1 MKTCQSCKADNPD
14 NAKYC
19 RRCGRRFNDW
29 KEENKR
35 SASDQKL
42 ISNLQHD
49 LSIKKG
55 RVSALQ
61 SQKAKIKLCL
71 LIVIIL
77 IFVLL
82 CITIYYCYRL
92 EQPNYSG
99 NRYISNVIGQRNFLL
114 IDGNSNDIEVI
125 LSADGNP
132 IRYTVQTNI
141 DSLHIYDQPNWV
153 KFEYNDSTGEMFVSA
168 LPNFSK
174 TRSSNFS
181 IGCDADTIGVRVT
194 QKSRGKKALTVNGYS
209 NISSNVAHL
218 GETIYYDITS
228 EDGECSVK
236 SKPDWCTVER
246 NKNGILAISYKRNP
260 KSDKR
265 TGKIALTS
273 DEYSAE
279 INVTQ
284 KGGEIRPKSGKI
296 ESVNVDHNVFED
308 SKKGMRIHI
317 HFSTQNM
324 LNFEGEV
331 GVYFY
336 NSNGNPLIDKN
347 GSHKTSDGKIAVSER
362 FKPTYENSEYSD
374 FTIFMPYE
382 EIELSPGKY
391 DLKFHCVIWDLS
403 SGTKELARS
412 QFYNFQI
419 NKNE

>member
-1 MKTCQSCKADNPD
+1 MKICQSCKTDNPD
-14 NAKYC
+14 NARYC

-71 LIVIIL
+71 WIVIIL
-77 IFVLL
+77 IFALL
-82 CITIYYCYRL
+82 CTTIYYCYIL

-99 NRYISNVIGQRNFLL
+99 DRFISNVIGQRNFLL
-114 IDGNSNDIEVI
+114 IDGNPGDIEVA

-141 DSLHIYDQPNWV
+141 DSVHIYGQPDWV

-209 NISSNVAHL
+209 NISSNVSHL
-218 GETIYYDITS
+218 GETIYYDIVS

-284 KGGEIRPKSGKI
+284 KDGEIRPKSGKI
-296 ESVNVDHNVFED
+296 ESVSIDHNVYED
-308 SKKGMRIHI
+308 SKNGMRIYVC
-317 HFSTQNM
+317 FTTQNM
-324 LNFEGEV
+324 LKFEGRV
-331 GVYFY
+331 VAYFY
-336 NSNGNPLIDKN
+336 YSDGKRLIDKN
-347 GSHKTSDGKIAVSER
+347 DHYSASDGQVAVGKNFLPDYNDCR
-362 FKPTYENSEYSD
+362 YSD

-382 EIELSPGKY
+382 EL
-391 DLKFHCVIWDLS
+391 DLS
-403 SGTKELARS
+403 SGSYNLKFSCTIWDFSNGSKVLARS
-412 QFYNFQI
+412 QFYNFRYS
-419 NKNE
+419 K